1 MSDISTMGADFKID
15 FVDYAQGTA
24 NFMFRAGCTMLA
36 AACIALVL
44 QWGGMLA
51 GSIQAAVFAFALWYF
66 HNDIAKRAATWVAL
80 LKAYEEYYNVSRPE
94 VLRLLEE
101 AKRAREA

>member
-1 MSDISTMGADFKID
+1 MSDVSTMGADFKTD
-15 FVDYAQGTA
+15 FADYAKRTA
-24 NFMFRAGCTMLA
+24 NFMFWAGCTMLA
-36 AACIALVL
+36 AVCVALVL
-44 QWGGMLA
+44 QSGWMLA
-51 GSIQAAVFAFALWYF
+51 GATQAAVFAFTLWYF

-80 LKAYEEYYNVSRPE
+80 LKAYEEYYNATRPE